1 MTNIEHIGNYYW
13 ECIILGVNK
22 SLDNFNKNTYYKIFG
37 FVSKNTCSY
46 CIHTYQRD

>member
-22 SLDNFNKNTYYKIFG
+22 SLDNFNKNT
-37 FVSKNTCSY
+37 
-46 CIHTYQRD
+46 